1 MLCSTESRDTFQR
14 VFWPFFHQCLYN
26 YYTSMCRKLNKKK
39 RWPLFYI
46 ADSRW
51 RIRSSSLRSR
61 DSDASDSGSGWGG
74 GLVNS
79 GGGSTFLTSRLGD
92 CNGDNS
98 GVTGGDTTLTGEA
111 MGVALGVG
119 CGVSIWSGLYRYSC
133 RIKKYM
139 HHFLISL
146 KKIFLVIYN
155 NNSFSSFP
163 LFHILIQLNIVI
175 AKQQGWAILIY
186 H

>member
-1 MLCSTESRDTFQR
+1 MFYRVQIYLSESILAH
-14 VFWPFFHQCLYN
+14 FFYQCLYN

-98 GVTGGDTTLTGEA
+98 GVTGGDATLTGEA

-133 RIKKYM
+133 RIKKNM